1 MSEEITTIDAN
12 SFKNKIE
19 SLNGKKVRINYSNNT
34 YYEGIVVNGKPTEG
48 TIHINDKNYKVE
60 NSKIKDDIKLY
71 NGIKIGRSE
80 ANLYIDDG
88 LNIKISNQDE
98 ENGLGFILYSD
109 KISNQDE
116 ENGLGFILY
125 SDGDIYEGEFLDGK
139 LNGYGIIKAITN
151 NEIEEGFLKMINLN
165 MV

>member
-1 MSEEITTIDAN
+1 MSEEITPINAN

-19 SLNGKKVRINYSNNT
+19 SLNGKKVRINYSDNT
-34 YYEGIVVNGKPTEG
+34 YYEGKVENGKFTEG
-48 TIHINDKNYKVE
+48 TIHINGKNYKVE

-71 NGIKIGRSE
+71 NGIKIGKSE

-109 KISNQDE
+109 
-116 ENGLGFILY
+116 
-125 SDGDIYEGEFLDGK
+125 GDIYEGEFKDGK

-151 NEIEEGFLKMINLN
+151 NEIEESFLKMINLN

>member
-1 MSEEITTIDAN
+1 MSKKITTPINAN

-48 TIHINDKNYKVE
+48 KININGKEYNVKD
-60 NSKIKDDIKLY
+60 SKIEDDIKLY
-71 NGIKIGRSE
+71 DGTIIDKSK

-88 LNIKISNQDE
+88 LNITISDQDE
-98 ENGLGFILYSD
+98 KNGLGFILYS
-109 KISNQDE
+109 
-116 ENGLGFILY
+116 Y
-125 SDGDIYEGEFLDGK
+125 GDVYEGEFKDGK

-151 NEIEEGFLKMINLN
+151 NFLKMINLN

>member
-1 MSEEITTIDAN
+1 MSKKITTPINAN

-48 TIHINDKNYKVE
+48 KININGKEYNVKD
-60 NSKIKDDIKLY
+60 SKIEDDIKLY
-71 NGIKIGRSE
+71 DGTIIDKSK

-88 LNIKISNQDE
+88 LNITISDQDE
-98 ENGLGFILYSD
+98 KNGLGFILYS
-109 KISNQDE
+109 
-116 ENGLGFILY
+116 Y
-125 SDGDIYEGEFLDGK
+125 GDVYEGEFKDGK

>member
-1 MSEEITTIDAN
+1 MSEEITSINAN

-34 YYEGIVVNGKPTEG
+34 YYEGKVENGELKEG
-48 TIHINDKNYKVE
+48 TIYINGKKYNVKD
-60 NSKIKDDIKLY
+60 SKIEDDIKLY
-71 NGIKIGRSE
+71 NETTIDKSK

-88 LNIKISNQDE
+88 LNITI
-98 ENGLGFILYSD
+98 Y
-109 KISNQDE
+109 NQDE

-125 SDGDIYEGEFLDGK
+125 SDGDIYEGEFKDGK